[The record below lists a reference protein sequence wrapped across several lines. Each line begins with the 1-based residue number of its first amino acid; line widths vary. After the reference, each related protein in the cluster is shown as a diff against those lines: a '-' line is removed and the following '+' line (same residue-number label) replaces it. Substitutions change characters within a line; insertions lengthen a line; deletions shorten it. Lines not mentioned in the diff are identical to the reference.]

1 MENAPQGPSPDS
13 LRVLSVLRD
22 KSMNGYM
29 LLSKSALQRDA
40 LLTSLRELTG
50 QALVRASG
58 EITVE
63 RMGESF
69 FSIPMEALGYVD
81 QLLGRVRRVQYR

>member
-1 MENAPQGPSPDS
+1 
-13 LRVLSVLRD
+13 VLRD

-29 LLSKSALQRDA
+29 LLSKSALDREK
-40 LLTSLRELTG
+40 LLASLHELTA
-50 QALVRASG
+50 QALVRTSG

-81 QLLGRVRRVQYR
+81 QLLGRIRGVQYR